1 MSCKRLLEEAIKRD
15 PLFARAHASLAF
27 CHIRSVQMMP
37 GSEDIP
43 MHEEAALRSAEH
55 AVRLDASEAR
65 AHNALGW
72 SLMYFR
78 EFERA
83 RSRFLISASLNPNDG
98 SACIDRALA
107 LAFLGD
113 QSAADETAEV
123 AATLNPL
130 GGEWFSTVRAIVHFM
145 ARRYEAAQQHFAL
158 GQTTL
163 PDILAW
169 HAANLTCLGR
179 HAQAKEVMQH
189 ALARFRLMWCGRD
202 PMKPEDFIGWF
213 RHANMLRRPEDWD
226 HVYNGFP
233 KAELVGAT
241 Q

>member
-1 MSCKRLLEEAIKRD
+1 
-15 PLFARAHASLAF
+15 
-27 CHIRSVQMMP
+27 
-37 GSEDIP
+37 
-43 MHEEAALRSAEH
+43 MHEEAALRSAEL

-72 SLMYFR
+72 SHMYFR

-83 RSRFLISASLNPNDG
+83 RSSFLISASLNPNDG

-113 QSAADETAEV
+113 QSAADETAEI

-145 ARRYEAAQQHFAL
+145 AGRYEAAQQHFAL
-158 GQTTL
+158 GPTTL

-179 HAQAKEVMQH
+179 HAQAQEVMQQ
-189 ALARFRLMWCGRD
+189 ALTRCRLLWCGRD

-226 HVYNGFP
+226 HVYDGFP
-233 KAELVGAT
+233 KAELVRAA